1 MKAIILNK
9 KQAGLLLFLLL
20 AAGALLRVG
29 FACSKST
36 WHVDEGISVALTNGS
51 WEPGFAMPVKDRWM
65 SADELR
71 AIVFVDALAAAGKA
85 DYGMIAGATAKDV
98 HPPLYY
104 WLFAFMRVLSGAG
117 NFLLAGYLLN
127 ILLYLVTALILAAIL
142 WRIFADPLTVL
153 AGTALFVFSSGALS
167 VTLFLRMYELLQ
179 TVSVGFFASALLVV
193 SSARDGPDGR
203 PCRHCLGL
211 GLGGLA
217 LFAYLGML
225 TQYYFIF
232 VLIPVGAFSLVYL
245 LLKKKFSTLIWGAL
259 SVEIALYLAYR
270 TFPAMLQHLFF
281 SYRAGQSLGNL
292 VGSSAIAKL
301 GNLWQYGGLISRNLI
316 PVAIVLT
323 VVLAGVVLRHGRRDT
338 AKEIAE
344 AKETAAAMASKLSG
358 VRVLFLMAAL
368 VSVFSWAI
376 ISLSAPYQTLRYIVS
391 FFPFFILAFVS
402 LVHLLFPEQP
412 AKKLAGTIL
421 CATALWVVVHGLI
434 PANIGQFHED
444 YPIDADAYYV
454 TDSTPLVIMSTIE
467 AGSWKNMLMYINL
480 RGDKPVYVADSL
492 MPAEAVARFKSG
504 DSYYAVVDTLFNADL
519 PFEKIGYYGFYT
531 VYRITVK

>member
-1 MKAIILNK
+1 MKTINLSK

-36 WHVDEGISVALTNGS
+36 WHVDEGITVALTNGH
-51 WEPGFAMPVKDRWM
+51 WETGFALPVKDRWM

-71 AIVFVDALAAAGKA
+71 ASVFVDAMAAAGKA
-85 DYGMIAGATAKDV
+85 DYGMIAAATAKDV

-104 WLFAFMRVLSGAG
+104 WLYAFMRVLFGAA
-117 NFLLAGYLLN
+117 NFLFAGYLLN
-127 ILLYLVTALILAAIL
+127 ILLYLVTALFLAAIL
-142 WRIFADPLTVL
+142 WRVFADPLTML

-167 VTLFLRMYELLQ
+167 VTLLLRMYELLQ

-193 SSARDGPDGR
+193 FSARDGVDGR
-203 PCRHCLGL
+203 SPLPFRGL

-232 VLIPVGAFSLVYL
+232 VLIPVCAFSLGYL
-245 LLKKKFSTLIWGAL
+245 LLKKKFSTLIWSAL

-270 TFPAMLQHLFF
+270 TFPAMLRHMHS
-281 SYRAGQSLGNL
+281 SYRANQSFQNL
-292 VGSSAIAKL
+292 LESNAMVKI
-301 GNLWQYGGLISRNLI
+301 GNLWQYGELISRNLI
-316 PVAIVLT
+316 PVAIVAA
-323 VVLAGVVLRHGRRDT
+323 VVLGGVVLRSRRLDS
-338 AKEIAE
+338 
-344 AKETAAAMASKLSG
+344 AKETGAAEASGLPG
-358 VRVLFLMAAL
+358 IRILFLMTAL
-368 VSVFSWAI
+368 VAVFSWTA
-376 ISLSAPYQTLRYIVS
+376 ISLSSPYQTLRYIVS

-402 LVHLLFPEQP
+402 LVHLLFPEKP
-412 AKKLAGTIL
+412 AKKMAGTIL
-421 CATALWVVVHGLI
+421 CVTALWVVIHGLI

-444 YPIDADAYYV
+444 YPMDADAFYI

-504 DSYYAVVDTLFNADL
+504 DSYYAAVDTLFNADL
-519 PFEKIGYYGFYT
+519 PFEKIGFYGFYT